1 MLLLLAVLALVSAL
15 PAAAQCSGCG
25 TAVGSIVSG
34 ETWTASGSPYCVN
47 SDVMV
52 VGLTI
57 QSNVTVR
64 FCGGYEFQV
73 LGSLRVNGASNAPV
87 VFTSGDT
94 TNGWKGIVFDNAAAG
109 SYFNCAII
117 ERATNSGVRTVNTS
131 LAFTNCVIR
140 NNTAPVSGGGI
151 NASGAGLD
159 MENCVVSNNV
169 VGVAGA
175 GSSAGGGIFVNGQ
188 TIRVSRCSF
197 VQNLAQGVD
206 ASGGGIYANSKSVFN
221 KCTIAGNY
229 AIGYGSYGVG
239 HGGGICGDGDCT
251 LTSCSITGNKA
262 RSGDNQYNGYGLYF
276 GSHYSS
282 TSKLVMVNCSVLTN
296 SFWDTMR
303 SYAGAIH
310 LVYTS
315 AQLRNCLIAQN
326 DGFGLITTYGQIGVV
341 NCTVVNNT
349 IAGCW
354 QMFGNQLMI
363 TNSVVFFNG
372 SQSAVGS
379 VAYSDIQGGIQPGPG
394 NISVNPAL
402 CPQNWS
408 LLPGSPCIDA
418 GSPDAIYNDA
428 CIDDAVC
435 SPNSRGT
442 ARSDMGAYGGPGNCY
457 WLAGDEPNLVT
468 QPASQ
473 SSCLGQ
479 TVTFSAFATGADPLT
494 YQWFFNSNL
503 MAGQTNRN
511 LVLTNL
517 QSTNGGPY
525 CVVASNLFGSVT
537 SASAN
542 LIVQDACVDICMYAG
557 LNIAGLPG
565 RTYEL
570 RYTTDLSN
578 TNFANWT
585 FLATNTPPWLYIDTN
600 SCGSPKRFYGV
611 KLLP

>member
-1 MLLLLAVLALVSAL
+1 MAALALAAVL
-15 PAAAQCSGCG
+15 PAGAQCSGCG

-64 FCGGYEFQV
+64 FCGSYEFQV

-94 TNGWKGIVFDNAAAG
+94 ANGWKGIVFDNAAAG
-109 SYFNCAII
+109 SYFNCAVI

-151 NASGAGLD
+151 NASIGRLD

-175 GSSAGGGIFVNGQ
+175 GQCAGGGIFVNGSA
-188 TIRVSRCSF
+188 IRASRCSF
-197 VQNLAQGVD
+197 VQNVAQGVS
-206 ASGGGIYANSKSVFN
+206 ASGGGIYANSKSVFD
-221 KCTIAGNY
+221 KCTIAGNQ
-229 AIGYGSYGVG
+229 AIGYGSYGEG

-251 LTSCSITGNKA
+251 LTSCSISGNKA
-262 RSGDNQYNGYGLYF
+262 RCGDSQYTGSGLYF
-276 GSHYSS
+276 GATYSS
-282 TSKLVMVNCSVLTN
+282 SSKLVMANCLILSN
-296 SFWDTMR
+296 SFVNPLP

-326 DGFGLITTYGQIGVV
+326 TGHGLITTYGQIGVV

-349 IAGCW
+349 SSGCW

-372 SQSAVGS
+372 SQSAVGA
-379 VAYSDIQGGIQPGPG
+379 VAYSDIQGGVQSGPG

-408 LLPGSPCIDA
+408 LLPGSPCIDT

-428 CIDDAVC
+428 CIDNTVC
-435 SPNSRGT
+435 SANSRGT
-442 ARSDMGAYGGPGNCY
+442 ARNDMGAYGGPGNCY

-479 TVTFSAFATGADPLT
+479 TVSFYAFATGADPLT
-494 YQWFFNSNL
+494 YQWFFNSSL
-503 MAGQTNRN
+503 MAGQTNRS

-525 CVVASNLFGSVT
+525 SVVASNLFGSV
-537 SASAN
+537 ASEPAN
-542 LIVQDACVDICMYAG
+542 LVVQDACVDICQYAG
-557 LNIAGLPG
+557 LNISGLPG

-578 TNFANWT
+578 TNFATWT
-585 FLATNTPPWLYIDTN
+585 FLGTNTPPWLYIDTN
-600 SCGSPKRFYGV
+600 SCASPKRFYGV